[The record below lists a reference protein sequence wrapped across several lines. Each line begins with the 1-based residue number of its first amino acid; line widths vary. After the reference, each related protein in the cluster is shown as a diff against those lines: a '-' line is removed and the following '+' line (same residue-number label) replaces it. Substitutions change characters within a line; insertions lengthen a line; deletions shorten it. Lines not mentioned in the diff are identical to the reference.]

1 MFSLYIICGGEESSF
16 VKTKNKLSSDLHLS
30 QNIFR
35 ILKMT
40 AKLNRKWA
48 TRSKV
53 ASNNTAL
60 TEATN
65 LYKRKTLQV
74 PEAAPPTEVQRRSKA
89 FSAVGLDWFPV
100 EVNWT
105 SGTRT
110 AYQLWHTALTLATG
124 PQSGGGRRET
134 VYPPAPL
141 ATPTS
146 TCGGAADRGTKPQQ
160 CQRKFTD
167 RVGFR
172 RTFWFQWKSNFY
184 FWMKEKTNTLIMWPA
199 STSHTCHR
207 Q

>member
-1 MFSLYIICGGEESSF
+1 
-16 VKTKNKLSSDLHLS
+16 
-30 QNIFR
+30 
-35 ILKMT
+35 MT

-74 PEAAPPTEVQRRSKA
+74 PEAAPPTEVERRSKA

-105 SGTRT
+105 SGRRT

-134 VYPPAPL
+134 VYPPAPWPRPL
-141 ATPTS
+141 PHVDEQPTEAQNHSSVRENSPIEPDSDERSDFSGNQTFTFEWRKKQIPWSCDQPPPVTPAT
-146 TCGGAADRGTKPQQ
+146 DN
-160 CQRKFTD
+160 
-167 RVGFR
+167 
-172 RTFWFQWKSNFY
+172 KS
-184 FWMKEKTNTLIMWPA
+184 I
-199 STSHTCHR
+199 
-207 Q
+207 